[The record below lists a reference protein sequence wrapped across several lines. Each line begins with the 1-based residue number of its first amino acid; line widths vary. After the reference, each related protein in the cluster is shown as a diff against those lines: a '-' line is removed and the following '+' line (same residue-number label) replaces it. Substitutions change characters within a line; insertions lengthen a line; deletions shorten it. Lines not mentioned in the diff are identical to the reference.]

1 MEPESPLYVV
11 ENWLFHVSVGT
22 IVPSGFFIG
31 GVTFMTL
38 KKWFHLIWTSVVLGI
53 VTAVVVGLV
62 MQFVDQNYQ
71 IPLLS
76 AVGFNFVTMAIAGAT
91 ISVLSQA
98 GFFSYLIVK
107 WIALSILRS
116 KGMWDIIQIALVAV
130 ALGDLA
136 YLRYVYYGQ
145 GGSFI
150 PYIWLPLIILVVSVA
165 VSYYKMKLT
174 NRSAFIPTLFIMST
188 ITILEAVPALR
199 LEHAAS
205 TLFTLV
211 PLMACNAWQV
221 LTLHK
226 IVGSRSRSDQPVA
239 SQ

>member
-1 MEPESPLYVV
+1 
-11 ENWLFHVSVGT
+11 
-22 IVPSGFFIG
+22 
-31 GVTFMTL
+31 MTL
-38 KKWFHLIWTSVVLGI
+38 RKWFRLFWTSVVLGI
-53 VTAVVVGLV
+53 VTAVVVGLI
-62 MQFVDQNYQ
+62 MQLTDVNYE
-71 IPLLS
+71 IPGMS
-76 AVGFNFVTMAIAGAT
+76 AVGFNLLQMGIAGAT

-107 WIALSILRS
+107 WIALSMFKS
-116 KGMWDIIQIALVAV
+116 KGIWDIIQVVLIAV

-136 YLRYVYYGQ
+136 YLRYANFGQ
-145 GGSFI
+145 GGSFL
-150 PYIWLPLIILVVSVA
+150 PYVWLPLAILVAGIA

-174 NRSAFIPTLFIMST
+174 NKSAFIPTLFIMST
-188 ITILEAVPALR
+188 LTILEAVPALR

-226 IVGSRSRSDQPVA
+226 IVGERSERQA
-239 SQ
+239 TAQ